1 MTTPLFIPLDGRITS
16 QNVLGGPLNGSEV
29 MEIVSPGTAAQ
40 GVTYQI
46 NTQVLAAFFAA
57 YPALNTELLTAGATL
72 VSPYPVATTDTR
84 ILFDKT
90 LGSAS
95 YAVLPLSSSMAYP
108 LGVLFKD
115 IKGDAATNNIT
126 ISFSGGQLCDG
137 LSTVVINN
145 AYGWVTINPIPG
157 GSGWYVT
164 S

>member
-1 MTTPLFIPLDGRITS
+1 MANVPTDGRMTSFNPLPIPL
-16 QNVLGGPLNGSEV
+16 GGGELLW
-29 MEIVSPGTAAQ
+29 IVSPGNAAQ
-40 GVTYQI
+40 GNLYNVT
-46 NTQVLAAFFAA
+46 TGVLAPFFAA